1 MARHARNQKIQ
12 PLRGGREMAQGRR
25 KGNRLRN
32 DTNNTIIVCT
42 KGYCNYIL
50 RSQEGSGQEVEMR

>member
-1 MARHARNQKIQ
+1 
-12 PLRGGREMAQGRR
+12 MAQGRR